1 MSAADRLVL
10 VSAGRASDAAFLAA
24 ADLAVIAG
32 ELDVPYRLVGGNA
45 VTLLVAVHGVI
56 DMVPARETADADFG
70 AAYPVVA
77 DPRLLAALRE
87 RGYRQQSGNRFLRTH
102 TLGPT
107 TGRAAPS
114 WDLVIDVLAPS
125 YVGRLVP
132 NQPHGELVVDEVPG
146 LNLALARDGTPITV
160 EVTLTSGH
168 TVTTALMLPDV
179 VSAICLKAYAYAGR
193 LTERDAV
200 DLWRLLEAAYAAGIT
215 AATWPTGPTATEA
228 AAVLRQHF
236 GRPGASGLAR
246 VGDSMRD
253 RTRITA
259 LVAHVVGPP

>member
-1 MSAADRLVL
+1 M
-10 VSAGRASDAAFLAA
+10 
-24 ADLAVIAG
+24 
-32 ELDVPYRLVGGNA
+32 PYRLVGGNA
-45 VTLLVAVHGVI
+45 VTLLVAVHGVS
-56 DMVPARETADADFG
+56 DLVPARETADADFG

-125 YVGRLVP
+125 YVGRLLP
-132 NQPHGELVVDEVPG
+132 NQTHGELVVDEVPG
-146 LNLALARDGTPITV
+146 LNLALAREGTPVTV

-215 AATWPTGPTATEA
+215 AALWPTGPTATEA

-236 GRPGASGLAR
+236 GRPGAPGLAR
-246 VGDSMRD
+246 AGDSMRA
-253 RTRITA
+253 RTRIAA
-259 LVAHVVGPP
+259 LVTHVVGPP